1 MRSRPPL
8 LPAQCAPIDV
18 RPVSVPPSISIHMGL
33 CSAVA
38 RTTAR
43 AAAAFPP
50 LPARAHDPKAVA
62 RTPLPLPP
70 PPCPFLAVSI
80 SILRSAS
87 LDVPLPLPRTYYH
100 PYIPLAS
107 ISPNPAPRPPRPS
120 FLHHVHVRT
129 IGFLRRSAL
138 SLASYQSSVWGP
150 WCFSLIISRTLS
162 SCRCSP
168 YIHVEYIASRRAPRP
183 AAVHSVRCNCNPQ
196 PAKRNARAPSPDT
209 CALDS
214 SPCRSDSDHEQNT
227 GHAPP
232 PVASASA
239 RRLAAACRPRSPVP
253 MTNARR
259 APRVRR
265 WRFALRRP
273 FACLCPL
280 SSVFLCDL

>member
-1 MRSRPPL
+1 M
-8 LPAQCAPIDV
+8 
-18 RPVSVPPSISIHMGL
+18 SVPRRLHLYTSLCITRRPAASTSYLLSPLYPSRI
-33 CSAVA
+33 
-38 RTTAR
+38 
-43 AAAAFPP
+43 
-50 LPARAHDPKAVA
+50 
-62 RTPLPLPP
+62 
-70 PPCPFLAVSI
+70 
-80 SILRSAS
+80 
-87 LDVPLPLPRTYYH
+87 
-100 PYIPLAS
+100 YIPH
-107 ISPNPAPRPPRPS
+107 PAPRPPRPS

-183 AAVHSVRCNCNPQ
+183 AAVHSVRCTRTSCPLQ
-196 PAKRNARAPSPDT
+196 LHPAKRNARAPSPEPQAPSPDT

-227 GHAPP
+227 GRAPP

-259 APRVRR
+259 APHVRR